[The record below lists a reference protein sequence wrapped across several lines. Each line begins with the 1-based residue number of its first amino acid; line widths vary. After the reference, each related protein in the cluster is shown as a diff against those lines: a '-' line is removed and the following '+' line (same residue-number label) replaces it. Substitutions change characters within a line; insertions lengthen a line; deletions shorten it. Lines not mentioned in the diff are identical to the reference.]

1 MNNMFDARNMN
12 NFKCESFL
20 IIQDLLQVYV
30 TNNLSSSLAVIK
42 QRG

>member
-12 NFKCESFL
+12 SIKYESFL
-20 IIQDLLQVYV
+20 VIQDLLQVYV
-30 TNNLSSSLAVIK
+30 TNKLSSSLAVIK